1 MHEFKRRI
9 ADLERPLTGACLS
22 CEMGQLNRQRVGG
35 DTALH
40 RCTHTQ
46 RRTLAQVLGTLTA
59 TPGH

>member
-9 ADLERPLTGACLS
+9 ADLELPLTGACLS

-40 RCTHTQ
+40 PCTQTQ
-46 RRTLAQVLGTLTA
+46 RRTLAQVLRKLTA
-59 TPGH
+59 MQAR